1 MPLPTFSAV
10 LGAGCGSSK
19 LIRSCEGFFGGGV
32 GRGEVDASVSFVLLG
47 SKVASRSLL
56 IESTQSSTRRASSTR
71 RVGVSRTELS
81 EAPSLFLVLPEP
93 LLGAAP
99 VAFENMLRYQ

>member
-1 MPLPTFSAV
+1 
-10 LGAGCGSSK
+10 
-19 LIRSCEGFFGGGV
+19 
-32 GRGEVDASVSFVLLG
+32 VDASVSFVLLG